1 VTCGLCRHDLGPVL
15 RESEHWRLVLNRNQ
29 NLLGKSLLALR
40 RHCESV
46 AELTGEEWVAL
57 QGELA
62 AAGDLLSAALSPD
75 QFNYAL
81 LQNVDR
87 HVHVH
92 VIPRYASPREFGGRT
107 FVDEDFPGPQPMRG
121 WATTSLVLDS
131 EELAAL
137 ARLLV

>member
-1 VTCGLCRHDLGPVL
+1 VTCGLCRADLGPVL

-46 AELTGEEWVAL
+46 TELTDDEWAAL
-57 QGELA
+57 RRELA
-62 AAGDLLSAALSPD
+62 AASRLLTAALAPD
-75 QFNYAL
+75 HFNYAF

-87 HVHVH
+87 HVHLH
-92 VIPRYASPREFGGRT
+92 LIPRYASPREFGGRV
-107 FVDEDFPGPQPMRG
+107 FVDEDVPGPQPMRG
-121 WATTSLVLDS
+121 WATTSLVLDP

-137 ARLLV
+137 ARSLA